1 VVHCPAGRPERIFGL
16 PLWLTTECV
25 GGEVL
30 WALNALHLDYLERFV
45 ASTQRD
51 RDFPS
56 LRGAGRIGRR
66 FTPRCGAGVGAD
78 SLRDLRQRVPGS
90 EPDPVEER
98 ILDEELAAAVVGIA
112 AVAVRARDV
121 LTKRS

>member
-1 VVHCPAGRPERIFGL
+1 
-16 PLWLTTECV
+16 
-25 GGEVL
+25 
-30 WALNALHLDYLERFV
+30 
-45 ASTQRD
+45 
-51 RDFPS
+51 
-56 LRGAGRIGRR
+56 
-66 FTPRCGAGVGAD
+66 
-78 SLRDLRQRVPGS
+78 VPGS